1 MLRSYSSCSDDD
13 HFEKCDYSYD
23 KINIDLML
31 LYLNRQDDKILFG
44 FSISLETTSCLEIA
58 YEFSFVRKTWH

>member
-1 MLRSYSSCSDDD
+1 MPRSYSSCSDDD
-13 HFEKCDYSYD
+13 NFEKCDYSYD

-44 FSISLETTSCLEIA
+44 FAISLETTSCLEIA

>member
-23 KINIDLML
+23 KINFDLML
-31 LYLNRQDDKILFG
+31 LYLNRQDDKMLFG
-44 FSISLETTSCLEIA
+44 FSTSLETTSYLEMA
-58 YEFSFVRKTWH
+58 YEFSFVRKTWY

>member
-1 MLRSYSSCSDDD
+1 MPRSYSSRSDDD

-44 FSISLETTSCLEIA
+44 FAISLETTSCLEIA

>member
-13 HFEKCDYSYD
+13 YFEKCDYSYD

-44 FSISLETTSCLEIA
+44 FAISLETTSCLEIA